1 MAGKST
7 YLANK
12 TLDHLWGGPIFV
24 RPGTVYLALFL
35 TAPTD
40 AGGGVEVS
48 GMNYARVALTN
59 DATIFP
65 GAVGAIKTV
74 PNQIN
79 FPSAT
84 GPWGS
89 VRAVGIFDAAGGGN
103 LLAWTNLSATRFI
116 DTTDVAR
123 FLTNT
128 INFTED

>member
-7 YLANK
+7 YFANK
-12 TLDHLWGGPIFV
+12 TLDTLWGGPAFV
-24 RPGTVYLALFL
+24 RPATVYLALFL

-48 GMNYARVALTN
+48 GMNYSRVGLTN

-65 GAVGAIKTV
+65 AAAGGIKTV

-89 VRAVGIFDAAGGGN
+89 VRAVGLYDAPAGGN
-103 LLAWTNLSATRFI
+103 LLVWTNLSATRFI
-116 DTTDVAR
+116 DTMDVAR